1 MTTRPPRTDPM
12 PLDAE
17 PRGDRKAPRRTAER
31 ILDHSLALFNRYGE
45 PNVSTTV
52 IAAELRISPGNL
64 YYHYPA
70 KEELV
75 NALVQRYECALDA
88 TLAEA
93 GNRDD
98 AIGAWRLVPA
108 LLRLGWDYRFIFRDL
123 NDLLTRN
130 RQLETRCQ
138 AALTR
143 QTAAVR
149 ERVTALC
156 RLDGTTLDADSA
168 DALATSIVVLL
179 TYWLSYEY
187 VRAPR
192 LALEPDNEEA
202 AISRGTRQAMAL
214 LWPYLRAEH
223 REMLR
228 SMGTQARQPP
238 HAS

>member
-1 MTTRPPRTDPM
+1 MTSRPTRTDPM
-12 PLDAE
+12 PLDGEA
-17 PRGDRKAPRRTAER
+17 RSDRKAPRRTAER

-45 PNVSTTV
+45 PHVSTTV
-52 IAAELRISPGNL
+52 IAAELHISPGNL

-70 KEELV
+70 KETLV
-75 NALVQRYECALDA
+75 NSLVDRYERALDS
-88 TLAEA
+88 TLADA
-93 GNRDD
+93 GDSTD
-98 AIGAWRLVPA
+98 ATGAWRLVPA

-138 AALTR
+138 AALAR

-149 ERVTALC
+149 ERVSALC
-156 RLDGTTLDADSA
+156 HLDGHPLDPEGA

-192 LALEPDNEEA
+192 QALEPANAEA

-214 LWPYLRAEH
+214 LWPYLKGEH

-228 SMGTQARQPP
+228 RAEPAPTP
-238 HAS
+238 HAG